1 MDNKDYRKMNSHMK
15 NRCREKIFSLISTK
29 LFVSTLYKLILSIS
43 TILPLLPALSSCTP
57 VVQNVETR
65 ISMGH
70 RWESGSL
77 DVFTFN
83 DDRIGSLDSYQHW
96 DSFTGGDIGIRSQN
110 GKKHIF
116 ICTNGQRGR
125 QDWAGVNSLASLE
138 GIQIDLREERRE
150 RLCMTGETEV
160 MTGSTEIYDIHMRP
174 LVSEVKVNS
183 LRCDFSGKTYE
194 GECLQDVRIYLTNVN
209 ARCSITAEGR
219 ILPTEIINA
228 GHADYDDIESF
239 LEPDMIYR
247 KLEGSIGKEGMDLGI
262 SLLCYPDGSTKESP
276 GTPFTRLVIEGKLD
290 GETFWWPIEI
300 NRSEDTDEPGIYR
313 NRQYIFDIC
322 LTRKGASDPEDA
334 LETEAADINMSIRSW
349 TEKEEYQVVY

>member
-1 MDNKDYRKMNSHMK
+1 MGNKYKRKMKPYMK
-15 NRCREKIFSLISTK
+15 NRCREKILSTNSTN
-29 LFVSTLYKLILSIS
+29 LFVSTLYTLALSIS
-43 TILPLLPALSSCTP
+43 TNLPILPALFSCTP
-57 VVQNVETR
+57 MVQNVETR
-65 ISMGH
+65 ISMGN

-77 DVFTFN
+77 DAFTFN
-83 DDRIGSLDSYQHW
+83 DDRMGSLDSYQHW
-96 DSFTGGDIGIRSQN
+96 DSFSGNEIGIRSQN

-116 ICTNGQRGR
+116 ICMNGQRER
-125 QDWAGVNSLASLE
+125 QDWAGINSLASLE

-160 MTGSTEIYDIHMRP
+160 RTGSTGIYEIHMRP
-174 LVSEVKVNS
+174 MVSEVKVNS

-194 GECLQDVRIYLTNVN
+194 GECLQDVRIYLTNIN
-209 ARCSITAEGR
+209 AICSITAEDM

-228 GHADYDDIESF
+228 GHADYDEIESF

-247 KLEGSIGKEGMDLGI
+247 ELEGSIGKEGTDLGI
-262 SLLCYPDGSTKESP
+262 SLLCYPNGSTKESP
-276 GTPFTRLVIEGKLD
+276 GTPFTRLVIEGRLE

-322 LTRKGASDPEDA
+322 LTRKGTSDPEDV
-334 LETEAADINMSIRSW
+334 LDIDAADINMNIRSW
-349 TEKEEYQVVY
+349 TEKEEYQVAY